1 MIYRYPISKLPPSGN
16 NKGFIRTTVTVPLLI
31 IIFFVLLTYTNP
43 SIIDEQFETLFV
55 DLRFKVGS
63 FISPSSPPD
72 DIFIVT
78 IDEKSLAR
86 HGRWPWGRKLQAEL
100 IDKIF
105 EGDPK
110 AVAVDIFYPESES
123 PEADMALSETIA
135 RHGKRLVMALGFEGE
150 KGKVFTGE
158 VPEVLYDDM
167 ILNIK
172 NLKHLKALETF
183 RVLLPP
189 ETISVPS
196 RFGHVY
202 ALHDMDGKLRWENI
216 YIKFGDEYFPS
227 LPLRVALIATGR
239 SLEDLK
245 IIGGVGVE
253 AGNIFVPTDLF
264 GRMHVNYYGREGTIA
279 HRSAADVLSG
289 NIAPATFKN
298 KIVLIGTTAI
308 ATYDQKATPFS
319 ANYPGVEKNATVVAN
334 IITGD
339 YLTRLPL
346 YADIL
351 IVIITGLI
359 ALIISQRKM
368 GSLTLFAAYSVIAF
382 IFLAINQALFTYYGS
397 RVNLIYPLFT
407 LLFEGTFMV
416 NYRYFIEEGKARDV
430 RKMFSSYVTERVV
443 NELIKNPEMARLG
456 GDRRDVTILFS
467 DIRSFTTFSEKH
479 EPEEVVA
486 MLNEYLGAMTDII
499 FRWEGTL
506 DKFIGDAIVA
516 FWGAPLEQPNHTELA
531 LKCSLDMIRRLA
543 ELQEKWKS
551 EGKDQLEIGIGLNT
565 GEVIVGNIGAEGKKM
580 DYTVIGDNVN
590 LAARVES
597 LTKKYDSHLLMTGL
611 SVDRIRESI
620 INEDIW
626 SLSVEG
632 LERVVVKGRAKPV
645 VLYKITSL
653 EPGMPS
659 VITEPEEGK
668 VIKLT
673 EK

>member
-1 MIYRYPISKLPPSGN
+1 MIYRYLISKLPSSGN

-123 PEADMALSETIA
+123 PEADTALSETIA

-189 ETISVPS
+189 ETISASS

-202 ALHDMDGKLRWENI
+202 ALHDMDGKLRWEHI

-253 AGNIFVPTDLF
+253 AGNVFVPTDLF

-351 IVIITGLI
+351 IVIIAGLI

-516 FWGAPLEQPNHTELA
+516 FWGAPLDQPNHTELA
-531 LKCSLDMIRRLA
+531 LKCSLDMIRRLT

-551 EGKDQLEIGIGLNT
+551 EGKDPLEIGIGLNT

-597 LTKKYDSHLLMTGL
+597 LTKKYDSRLLMTGL

-632 LERVVVKGRAKPV
+632 LERVIVKGRARPV
-645 VLYKITSL
+645 TLYKITSL